1 MISIQIYYHL
11 RLSLYFILQ
20 HVLINFLPFSFV
32 SLQPLIIGTN
42 NGIGCCYTTSNR
54 RIQNGNIHC
63 ELDVESADSGRG
75 ASEDDPSQLG
85 GQFMHFYPTCHV
97 SNFQHGTTIAHIN
110 NSSSVHV
117 NGTTTLTCV
126 QNMKLEDHSTN
137 NSSSIVLLP
146 GGMMNNNNNC
156 SSVGDEQSKSNWN
169 TTAVVRRLKL

>member
-1 MISIQIYYHL
+1 M
-11 RLSLYFILQ
+11 FIHFQ
-20 HVLINFLPFSFV
+20 HFLINFLTLSFIF
-32 SLQPLIIGTN
+32 LQPLIIGTN

-97 SNFQHGTTIAHIN
+97 SNLQHPTTITHIN
-110 NSSSVHV
+110 NSSSINI

-126 QNMKLEDHSTN
+126 QNMKGNDNSTN
-137 NSSSIVLLP
+137 NSSSIVILP
-146 GGMMNNNNNC
+146 GGIINENC
-156 SSVGDEQSKSNWN
+156 SSVGSEQSKLNWN
-169 TTAVVRRLKL
+169 TNDVVRRLKL